1 MNLIASAPGLGSPFG
16 IFGYV
21 ESTQCRLRRSMQV
34 TYNRNDP
41 TGGTS
46 AARDNPLNGAP
57 RAKRPGRNK
66 LEKPALAGYERSKAS
81 KAMADQQNLE
91 TARPDTADPA
101 VALAKALGQWPPAP
115 PKALASRTPGKVP
128 GMLAPT
134 VESLAQELGLKL
146 GDQNQLTIRRIK
158 RGKGYAF
165 VRANGAHI
173 RDARTIR
180 RLHAM
185 AVPPAYAEVRYSPD
199 PTSHLQAVG
208 RDAAGRLQYRY
219 HADWEKVREHRKAHR
234 LAKLVAALP
243 KIRRNVSMHLSGEE
257 PTREFALSAVI
268 ELIARTAIRPGN
280 ESYAR
285 LNGTRGATTL
295 LKSNVTLE
303 DDSIVLTFKAKGGK
317 AVKKECNAAKL
328 VRAIGILQSLPGRRM
343 FQYRDASGVVRTV
356 STTTVNGF
364 LREIAGIKISLKDFR
379 TLMASAVVLESL
391 SRISPAKSARGR
403 KRQVLDAIRAAAD
416 RLSNTPAICRKSYVH
431 DTIVTAFEDGIL
443 ERFAATMKGCRS
455 QKKREQLLAE
465 VVMAAA
471 A

>member
-1 MNLIASAPGLGSPFG
+1 M
-16 IFGYV
+16 
-21 ESTQCRLRRSMQV
+21 T
-34 TYNRNDP
+34 
-41 TGGTS
+41 
-46 AARDNPLNGAP
+46 
-57 RAKRPGRNK
+57 
-66 LEKPALAGYERSKAS
+66 
-81 KAMADQQNLE
+81 DQQNF
-91 TARPDTADPA
+91 AAAQSDSADPA
-101 VALAKALGQWPPAP
+101 VALAKALGQWPKAEPAKP
-115 PKALASRTPGKVP
+115 ELNGKTSVEELAG
-128 GMLAPT
+128 
-134 VESLAQELGLKL
+134 ELGLKL
-146 GDQNQLTIRRIK
+146 GDQNELTIRRIR
-158 RGKGYAF
+158 RGKGYSF

-173 RDARTIR
+173 RCARTIR

-185 AVPPAYAEVRYSPD
+185 AVPPAYREVRYAPD
-199 PTSHLQAVG
+199 PNSHLQAVG

-243 KIRRNVSMHLSGEE
+243 KIRRNVSMHLAGEE

-303 DDSIVLTFKAKGGK
+303 DDSVVLTFKAKGGK

-328 VRAIGILQSLPGRRM
+328 VRAIGILRTLPGKRM
-343 FQYRDASGVVRTV
+343 FQYRDAGGAVRTV

-379 TLMASAVVLESL
+379 TLMASAAVLESL
-391 SRISPAKSARGR
+391 SRITPAASARGR
-403 KRQVLDAIRAAAD
+403 RRQVLEAVRAAAD
-416 RLSNTPAICRKSYVH
+416 ELSNTPAICRKSYVH
-431 DTIVTAFEDGIL
+431 DTIVTAFEEGIL

>member
-1 MNLIASAPGLGSPFG
+1 M
-16 IFGYV
+16 
-21 ESTQCRLRRSMQV
+21 T
-34 TYNRNDP
+34 
-41 TGGTS
+41 
-46 AARDNPLNGAP
+46 
-57 RAKRPGRNK
+57 
-66 LEKPALAGYERSKAS
+66 
-81 KAMADQQNLE
+81 DQQNF
-91 TARPDTADPA
+91 AAAQSDSADPA
-101 VALAKALGQWPPAP
+101 VALAKALGQWPTAEPAKP
-115 PKALASRTPGKVP
+115 ELNGKTSVEELAG
-128 GMLAPT
+128 
-134 VESLAQELGLKL
+134 ELGLKL
-146 GDQNQLTIRRIK
+146 GDQNELTIRRIR
-158 RGKGYAF
+158 RGKGYSF

-173 RDARTIR
+173 RCARTIR

-185 AVPPAYAEVRYSPD
+185 AVPPAYREVRYAPD
-199 PTSHLQAVG
+199 PNSHLQAVG

-243 KIRRNVSMHLSGEE
+243 KIRRNVSMHLAGEE

-303 DDSIVLTFKAKGGK
+303 DDSVVLTFKAKGGK

-328 VRAIGILQSLPGRRM
+328 VRAIGILRTLPGKRM
-343 FQYRDASGVVRTV
+343 FQYRDAGGAVRTV

-391 SRISPAKSARGR
+391 SRITPAASARGR
-403 KRQVLDAIRAAAD
+403 RRQVLEAVRAAAD
-416 RLSNTPAICRKSYVH
+416 ELSNTPAICRKSYVH
-431 DTIVTAFEDGIL
+431 DTIVTAFEEGIL

>member
-1 MNLIASAPGLGSPFG
+1 M
-16 IFGYV
+16 
-21 ESTQCRLRRSMQV
+21 
-34 TYNRNDP
+34 
-41 TGGTS
+41 
-46 AARDNPLNGAP
+46 
-57 RAKRPGRNK
+57 
-66 LEKPALAGYERSKAS
+66 
-81 KAMADQQNLE
+81 DQQNLTGE
-91 TARPDTADPA
+91 EPASADPA
-101 VALAKALGQWPPAP
+101 VALAKALGQWPKPEP
-115 PKALASRTPGKVP
+115 PKPKLNGKTSV
-128 GMLAPT
+128 L
-134 VESLAQELGLKL
+134 ELAQELGLKL
-146 GDQNQLTIRRIK
+146 GDQNGLTIRRIK
-158 RGKGYAF
+158 RGKGYSF

-185 AVPPAYAEVRYSPD
+185 AVPPAYREVRYSPD
-199 PTSHLQAVG
+199 PNSHLQAVG

-243 KIRRNVSMHLSGEE
+243 KIRRNVSAHLADHE

-303 DDSIVLTFKAKGGK
+303 DDSFVLTFKAKGGK
-317 AVKKECNAAKL
+317 AVRKECNAAKL
-328 VRAIGILQSLPGRRM
+328 VRAIGILRTLPGKRM
-343 FQYRDASGVVRTV
+343 FQYRDSSGTVRTV
-356 STTTVNGF
+356 STTTVNTF

-391 SRISPAKSARGR
+391 SRISPANSARGR
-403 KRQVLDAIRAAAD
+403 KKQVLEAIRAAAD
-416 RLSNTPAICRKSYVH
+416 KLSNTPAICRKSYVH

-443 ERFAATMKGCRS
+443 ERFAATMKGQRTPN
-455 QKKREQLLAE
+455 KREQLLAQ

-471 A
+471 V

>member
-1 MNLIASAPGLGSPFG
+1 M
-16 IFGYV
+16 
-21 ESTQCRLRRSMQV
+21 M
-34 TYNRNDP
+34 
-41 TGGTS
+41 
-46 AARDNPLNGAP
+46 
-57 RAKRPGRNK
+57 
-66 LEKPALAGYERSKAS
+66 
-81 KAMADQQNLE
+81 DQQNFE
-91 TARPDTADPA
+91 AARSASADPD
-101 VALAKALGQWPPAP
+101 VALAKALGQWPRTPAP
-115 PKALASRTPGKVP
+115 KPQPGASVEALAS
-128 GMLAPT
+128 
-134 VESLAQELGLKL
+134 EHGLKL

-158 RGKGYAF
+158 RGKSYSF
-165 VRANGAHI
+165 VRANGTQI
-173 RDARTIR
+173 RHAGTIR
-180 RLHAM
+180 RLHSM

-199 PTSHLQAVG
+199 PNSHLQAVG

-219 HADWEKVREHRKAHR
+219 HSDWEKVREHRKAHR

-243 KIRRNVSMHLSGEE
+243 RIRRNVSMHLSGEE

-303 DDSIVLTFKAKGGK
+303 DDSVVLTFKAKGGK

-328 VRAIGILQSLPGRRM
+328 VRAVGILQSIPGRRM

-356 STTTVNGF
+356 STTTVNAF

-403 KRQVLDAIRAAAD
+403 KRQVLEAIRAAAD
-416 RLSNTPAICRKSYVH
+416 RLSNTAAICRKSYVH

-455 QKKREQLLAE
+455 QKKREQLLAQ